1 MFSKETK
8 EIINSLFKDDIE
20 FRDRLLNAD
29 VSAIQEL
36 GLMNNSINPRFV
48 INAFETNELQKLLD
62 EAKSMEARH
71 SLYHLMVEEY
81 SKRNYS
87 EYNGKRK

>member
-62 EAKSMEARH
+62 EAKSMEARQ